1 MEAMYDTILS
11 TVVSIVVNK
20 NHIQEGNIMRYLDPR
35 ADLTF
40 KRIFGEHK
48 DLVISLLNALL
59 PLDDDHLVKSVEYI
73 PVEMVPDNPLK
84 KNSIVDVRCHDQDGR
99 QFLVEMQMIWSK
111 GFMQRV
117 LFNASKAYVR
127 QLDKKEDYNL
137 LQPVYSLN
145 LVNDVFMDDI
155 PEYYH
160 HYDIVNVEHTDKRI
174 EGLHLIFV
182 ELPKFKPHTFSERK
196 MQILWLRFL
205 TEMGDVRI
213 VPQEF
218 LANPEVKKAVDI
230 LEESSYTDAQLNG
243 YDKFWDIV
251 RTERTYINAAIRK
264 GMSEG
269 RAEGRA
275 EGFEQ
280 GRAKGRAEGR
290 AEGIEKGRA
299 EGMAQGRAEGEKSA
313 LYKVVERM
321 RAMGLNDSQI
331 AEATGMDL
339 RQIEELRD

>member
-1 MEAMYDTILS
+1 
-11 TVVSIVVNK
+11 
-20 NHIQEGNIMRYLDPR
+20 MRYLDPR

-59 PLDDDHLVKSVEYI
+59 PLDDSHLVKSVEYI
-73 PVEMVPDNPLK
+73 PVEMVPNTPLK

-111 GFMQRV
+111 EFMQRV

-127 QLDKKEDYNL
+127 QLDKKEDYKL

-145 LVNDVFMDDI
+145 LVNDVFMNDI
-155 PEYYH
+155 PDYYH
-160 HYDIVNVEHTDKRI
+160 NYDIVNVEHTDKRI

-182 ELPKFKPHTFSERK
+182 ELPKFKPHSFSERK
-196 MQILWLRFL
+196 MQVLWLRFL

-213 VPQEF
+213 VPKEF
-218 LANPEVKKAVDI
+218 LANPEVRKAVDI

-251 RTERTYINAAIRK
+251 RTERTYINSALRK
-264 GMSEG
+264 GM
-269 RAEGRA
+269 AEGKA
-275 EGFEQ
+275 VGFEQ
-280 GRAKGRAEGR
+280 GRAEGM
-290 AEGIEKGRA
+290 EQGRA
-299 EGMAQGRAEGEKSA
+299 EGMAQGRAEGMAQGRAEGMEQGRAEGAKSA
-313 LYKVVERM
+313 LHNVVERM

-331 AEATGMDL
+331 AEATGLDL
-339 RQIEELRD
+339 RQLEEPGD

>member
-1 MEAMYDTILS
+1 
-11 TVVSIVVNK
+11 
-20 NHIQEGNIMRYLDPR
+20 MRYLDPR

-59 PLDDDHLVKSVEYI
+59 PLDDDHLVKSVGYI

-111 GFMQRV
+111 EFMQRV

-269 RAEGRA
+269 RAEG
-275 EGFEQ
+275 FEQ
-280 GRAKGRAEGR
+280 GRAKGRAKGRAEGR
-290 AEGIEKGRA
+290 AEGMA
-299 EGMAQGRAEGEKSA
+299 QGMAQGRAEGEKSA

-321 RAMGLNDSQI
+321 RTMGLNDSQI

>member
-1 MEAMYDTILS
+1 MEAMYDTIPS

-111 GFMQRV
+111 EFMQRV

-269 RAEGRA
+269 RAEG
-275 EGFEQ
+275 FEQ

>member
-1 MEAMYDTILS
+1 
-11 TVVSIVVNK
+11 
-20 NHIQEGNIMRYLDPR
+20 MRYLDPR

-111 GFMQRV
+111 EFMQRV

-269 RAEGRA
+269 RAEG
-275 EGFEQ
+275 FEQ
-280 GRAKGRAEGR
+280 GRAKGRAEGM
-290 AEGIEKGRA
+290 AEGMAEGRA

>member
-111 GFMQRV
+111 EFMQRV

-269 RAEGRA
+269 RAKGRAEGRA

-280 GRAKGRAEGR
+280 GRAKGRAEGM
-290 AEGIEKGRA
+290 AQ
-299 EGMAQGRAEGEKSA
+299 GMAQGRAEGEKSA

>member
-11 TVVSIVVNK
+11 TVISIVVNK

-59 PLDDDHLVKSVEYI
+59 PLDDAHLVKSVEYI

-111 GFMQRV
+111 EFMQRV

-269 RAEGRA
+269 RAKGRA

-290 AEGIEKGRA
+290 AEGMA
-299 EGMAQGRAEGEKSA
+299 QGMAQGRAEGEKSA

>member
-1 MEAMYDTILS
+1 
-11 TVVSIVVNK
+11 
-20 NHIQEGNIMRYLDPR
+20 MRYLDPR

-111 GFMQRV
+111 EFMQRV

-196 MQILWLRFL
+196 MQKLWLRFL

-290 AEGIEKGRA
+290 AEGMA
-299 EGMAQGRAEGEKSA
+299 QGMAQGRAEGEKSA

>member
-111 GFMQRV
+111 EFMQRV

-290 AEGIEKGRA
+290 AEGMAEGRA
-299 EGMAQGRAEGEKSA
+299 EGRAEGEKSA

>member
-11 TVVSIVVNK
+11 TVISIVVNK

-35 ADLTF
+35 AALTF

-111 GFMQRV
+111 EFMQRV

-290 AEGIEKGRA
+290 AEGMA
-299 EGMAQGRAEGEKSA
+299 QGMAQGRAEGEKSA

>member
-59 PLDDDHLVKSVEYI
+59 PLDDNHLVKSVEYI

-111 GFMQRV
+111 EFMQRV

-269 RAEGRA
+269 RAEG
-275 EGFEQ
+275 FEQ

>member
-1 MEAMYDTILS
+1 
-11 TVVSIVVNK
+11 
-20 NHIQEGNIMRYLDPR
+20 MRYLDPR

-59 PLDDDHLVKSVEYI
+59 PLDDDHLVESVEYI

-111 GFMQRV
+111 EFMQRV

-269 RAEGRA
+269 RAEG
-275 EGFEQ
+275 FEQ
-280 GRAKGRAEGR
+280 GRAKGRAEGM
-290 AEGIEKGRA
+290 AH
-299 EGMAQGRAEGEKSA
+299 GMAQGRAEGEKSA

>member
-1 MEAMYDTILS
+1 
-11 TVVSIVVNK
+11 
-20 NHIQEGNIMRYLDPR
+20 MRYLDPR

-111 GFMQRV
+111 EFMQRV

-269 RAEGRA
+269 RT

>member
-1 MEAMYDTILS
+1 
-11 TVVSIVVNK
+11 
-20 NHIQEGNIMRYLDPR
+20 MRYLDPR

-111 GFMQRV
+111 EFMQRV

-275 EGFEQ
+275 EGRVEGFEQ
-280 GRAKGRAEGR
+280 GRAKGRAE
-290 AEGIEKGRA
+290 GRA